1 MAASR
6 RQAAVVVAGMISLAL
21 AACDTL
27 LGLGQYQDVA
37 CAIDCDSGTKESG
50 TAPSPDAAGDADA
63 ATVVESGTDADA
75 GADADADVEASVNPM
90 PDAGWP
96 VPTAHEL
103 WAHWPMPNPDAS
115 IGPETSTPLPHAM
128 TYGVGADGGSAVAYD
143 AVTKLTWMR
152 LAASAT
158 TYDAAWGV
166 CYVGD
171 GWRVPTRIELVSLI
185 DFTQP
190 SGSPTIDPTVFP
202 SVKAQPTWTSS
213 AVVGV
218 GAPTYWVVDF
228 ATGLTGYGGGGLQ
241 VLCVNGGTP

>member
-6 RQAAVVVAGMISLAL
+6 RQAAVVVVGMISLAL
-21 AACDTL
+21 AACDSL

-37 CAIDCDSGTKESG
+37 CAPDCDSGTKESG
-50 TAPSPDAAGDADA
+50 TGPSPDAAGDVDA
-63 ATVVESGTDADA
+63 ATVIESGTDADA
-75 GADADADVEASVNPM
+75 GADADADAGVITV

-96 VPTAHEL
+96 VPSAHEV
-103 WAHWPMPNPDAS
+103 WAHWKMPNPDDAAIS
-115 IGPETSTPLPHAM
+115 SESSTQLPNPMSYDA
-128 TYGVGADGGSAVAYD
+128 GADGGSMFAYD
-143 AVTKLTWMR
+143 AVTKLTWLR
-152 LAASAT
+152 LAAPAT
-158 TYDAAWGV
+158 TYDKAWEA
-166 CYVGD
+166 CQQSGD
-171 GWRVPTRIELVSLI
+171 WRVPTRIELVSLI

-202 SVKAQPTWTSS
+202 SVKAQPTWTAS
-213 AVVGV
+213 AVAGA